1 VPEKSNPD
9 DPRAERVL
17 TFWFADSLDSA
28 EALRRRVAFWF
39 GGDTGQEVGAVDR
52 QIEQEFR
59 ADMERAAAGEYAS
72 WSRTPRGRLALIL
85 LLDQFPR
92 NVFRGTARAFATDP
106 MALALVLEAM
116 ERGIDALLQPAERL
130 FFYLPLEH
138 AENIEAQERGVAACA
153 ALALDAPAPIREYF
167 DEFTRYAE
175 QHRDIIRRFGRFPHR
190 NAILGRQ
197 STAVERD
204 YLARESVDFGQKR

>member
-9 DPRAERVL
+9 DPRVERVL

-28 EALRRRVAFWF
+28 EALRRRVDFWF
-39 GGDTGQEVGAVDR
+39 GGDTDQEVEAVDR

-106 MALALVLEAM
+106 MALALVLEGM
-116 ERGIDALLQPAERL
+116 ERGVDAVLQPAERL

-153 ALALDAPAPIREYF
+153 ALARGAPASVRDYF
-167 DEFTRYAE
+167 VECIGYAE
-175 QHRDIIRRFGRFPHR
+175 QHRDLIRRFGRFPHR

-197 STAVERD
+197 STAEERD